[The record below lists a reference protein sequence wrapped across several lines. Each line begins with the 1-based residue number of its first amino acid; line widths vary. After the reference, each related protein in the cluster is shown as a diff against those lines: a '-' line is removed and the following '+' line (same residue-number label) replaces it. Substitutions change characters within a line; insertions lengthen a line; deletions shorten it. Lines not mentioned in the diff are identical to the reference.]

1 MVKFSISQEI
11 RQLWP
16 DTVLGIV
23 RYKARIEP
31 SGEALLQVFEQ
42 TIAELAA
49 KYDMPDIAQ
58 LPHVQSTREA
68 YKALGKSPTEYRCAA
83 EAMLRRIA
91 KGNGL
96 YKINNCVEV
105 NNIIS
110 VRSGYS
116 IGSYDLQHLEGDVE
130 LRRAPDTAHYPGIGK
145 GSVNI
150 EHLPVLYDAA
160 GAFGNPTSD
169 SQRAMLENGD
179 CQVAMVIFSFDG
191 AAGLQP
197 WMDSAQELLKTYCGA
212 EILEVTTIE

>member
-1 MVKFSISQEI
+1 MVKFSISEEI
-11 RQLWP
+11 RRLWP

-23 RYKARIEP
+23 RYKARIAP
-31 SGEALLQVFEQ
+31 SGEALLTAFDQ
-42 TIAELAA
+42 TVSQLAA

-96 YKINNCVEV
+96 YRINNCVEV

-116 IGSYDLQHLEGDVE
+116 IGSYDLKNLDGDVE
-130 LRRAPDTAHYPGIGK
+130 LLRAPDGAHYPGIGK

-150 EHLPVLYDAA
+150 EHLPVLYDAS

-169 SQRAMLENGD
+169 SQRAMLNEGD
-179 CQVAMVIFSFDG
+179 CEVAMVIFSFDD
-191 AAGLQP
+191 AAGLNP
-197 WMDSAQELLKTYCGA
+197 WLEQAQELLKTYCGA
-212 EILEVTTIE
+212 EILEVSTIK

>member
-1 MVKFSISQEI
+1 MGII
-11 RQLWP
+11 RYRAQ
-16 DTVLGIV
+16 IQ
-23 RYKARIEP
+23 P
-31 SGEALLQVFEQ
+31 SSEALLAEFDGH
-42 TIAELAA
+42 IAQLAD

-96 YKINNCVEV
+96 YHINNCVEV

-110 VRSGYS
+110 VLSGYS
-116 IGSYDLQHLEGDVE
+116 IGSYDLKNLKGDVE
-130 LRRAPDTAHYPGIGK
+130 LRRAPDGEHYPGIGK

-150 EHLPVLYDAA
+150 EHLPVLFDDE

-169 SQRAMLENGD
+169 SRRAMLNEGD
-179 CQVAMVIFSFDG
+179 CEIAMVIFSFDG
-191 AAGLQP
+191 TSGLKP
-197 WMDSAQELLKTYCGA
+197 WINQGIDLLKTHCSA
-212 EILEVTTIE
+212 EILETLMVE